1 MLELIKDVS
10 MDEQLLNTFLE
21 YRLERKAVHSGI
33 TDFFL

>member
-21 YRLERKAVHSGI
+21 YRLNRKTVHFGI